1 MNNISEYLSIQNQA
15 FPDRI
20 FIKTDSD
27 KLTFK
32 EADEKVTEISKK
44 LNQFKKKS
52 VIAMMFE
59 NSIEFVITYLGII
72 KSERI
77 AHIIPPLINEK
88 NFFQQI
94 NSSNPEII
102 LTTNKLV
109 NNLTFSKKEINFV
122 DFNDLLKQQ
131 SDSIENQFSEI
142 ASLMYTSGTTS
153 SPKGVPVKHSNILF
167 TTKNIVNIL
176 EYNESDINTVPLPLS
191 HSFGLGC
198 LHVSLFNGSTL
209 ILHKNTMNI
218 LDILNSIEENNSTTF
233 AAVPA
238 TLTSLV
244 NNFPEKFA
252 QKCKKLRLIVT
263 NSTKVPTSTT
273 QKILELLPNTKF
285 ATYYGLTEASRSTF
299 MIFNDNKNK
308 MESVGIPAPEVE
320 IKISNENNEEGEI
333 MIKGKNV
340 VENYWNSE
348 FQERFLD
355 GWIKTGDIG
364 IIDDDGFLYLKGRKD
379 NLINVAGEKVNP
391 EEIEQIVKRLDSIE
405 ESIAIGKEHQLFGQV
420 VKLFVKKKKEKD
432 IEATEIIRYCK
443 NNLERF
449 KVPTEIEFVTE
460 FPKTDYGKV
469 KRFMLR

>member
-1 MNNISEYLSIQNQA
+1 
-15 FPDRI
+15 
-20 FIKTDSD
+20 
-27 KLTFK
+27 
-32 EADEKVTEISKK
+32 
-44 LNQFKKKS
+44 
-52 VIAMMFE
+52 
-59 NSIEFVITYLGII
+59 
-72 KSERI
+72 
-77 AHIIPPLINEK
+77 
-88 NFFQQI
+88 
-94 NSSNPEII
+94 
-102 LTTNKLV
+102 
-109 NNLTFSKKEINFV
+109 
-122 DFNDLLKQQ
+122 
-131 SDSIENQFSEI
+131 
-142 ASLMYTSGTTS
+142 
-153 SPKGVPVKHSNILF
+153 
-167 TTKNIVNIL
+167 
-176 EYNESDINTVPLPLS
+176 
-191 HSFGLGC
+191 
-198 LHVSLFNGSTL
+198 
-209 ILHKNTMNI
+209 
-218 LDILNSIEENNSTTF
+218 
-233 AAVPA
+233 
-238 TLTSLV
+238 
-244 NNFPEKFA
+244 
-252 QKCKKLRLIVT
+252 
-263 NSTKVPTSTT
+263 
-273 QKILELLPNTKF
+273 
-285 ATYYGLTEASRSTF
+285 
-299 MIFNDNKNK
+299 